1 MSSGTT
7 KLRATYN
14 LLGETFQTQR
24 GNSSRWGEGQ
34 GVRRR
39 GASRICGGGEGGLSL
54 GTVVMPPGE
63 SEGKS
68 KAGEGGLCAQQGIW
82 PGLVG
87 VGAAAPGKEEGKR
100 RVSSGAVCQ

>member
-1 MSSGTT
+1 MQLSSAGHVSSGTT

-39 GASRICGGGEGGLSL
+39 GAPRICGGGEGGLSL

-68 KAGEGGLCAQQGIW
+68 EEGEGDCVPSRGSG
-82 PGLVG
+82 
-87 VGAAAPGKEEGKR
+87 
-100 RVSSGAVCQ
+100 RV